1 MSESTE
7 PNKFGAHTNNQA
19 AGSRRGCKIVKFS
32 SPKRNTYNK
41 NSTNLE
47 QNCMIYT
54 YVFMYAYYK
63 LYVCSYMHIYSI
75 TKLKVKVE
83 IKIFLFYPIQKK

>member
-7 PNKFGAHTNNQA
+7 PSKFGAHTNNQA

-47 QNCMIYT
+47 QNCMNYT
-54 YVFMYAYYK
+54 YVFMCTYCK
-63 LYVCSYMHIYSI
+63 LYICVCISVT
-75 TKLKVKVE
+75 TKFKVKVE